1 MCNKWFVL
9 PLYKDTLFFNNAEPW
24 LFLFSAT
31 GLRDALPNRRY
42 KSAAVTMQVI
52 PCFRTIQLAKVAQS
66 NVEAE
71 WEQRCFPVRLNRGD
85 FFSVRH
91 LPLRAE
97 VTFYS
102 VRDYANF
109 RQLTPPFRKCRIFV
123 PNVLLF
129 AFRVRRWV
137 VHYHIVFRY
146 VSLIFPFVKG
156 KTSGKRSN
164 NDRIN
169 DDPSLSLHRAGIRS
183 RYTQGAAIG
192 RVTVGN

>member
-1 MCNKWFVL
+1 MIKKRRGNVACH
-9 PLYKDTLFFNNAEPW
+9 PLFPSNTSGESCTKQR
-24 LFLFSAT
+24 
-31 GLRDALPNRRY
+31 RDRMEAAL
-42 KSAAVTMQVI
+42 
-52 PCFRTIQLAKVAQS
+52 
-66 NVEAE
+66 
-71 WEQRCFPVRLNRGD
+71 FPVRLNGGD

-123 PNVLLF
+123 LNVLLF
-129 AFRVRRWV
+129 AFRVRRCAV
-137 VHYHIVFRY
+137 LYPIVFRY

-156 KTSGKRSN
+156 KTMGKRSN

-183 RYTQGAAIG
+183 RYPLGAAIG
-192 RVTVGN
+192 RMTVGN